1 MGLLKL
7 TPKVP
12 ASQKP
17 TPAPRAVKKPDKPKG
32 VRTLVGL
39 SAIEIEEAIEKEYID
54 RGAILFR
61 FEPTTI
67 KDFKLSCDGRFGLRH
82 NKKLCFFQL
91 FHFVEKQ
98 KIEDFRIS
106 GLVYES
112 LKWKESTQIHFYY
125 NEKVTTAD
133 MQIHAIIEYIAK
145 ALGSELRAI
154 IEKKRREYFD
164 IEDDILET
172 EIEAANIREDLDV
185 FTDTDE
191 AEIGEED
198 SVKFEVSQLTDS
210 KLGMDISAQRQQ
222 LELVNE
228 EEEPFRLKLNIS
240 F

>member
-7 TPKVP
+7 TPK
-12 ASQKP
+12 ASTSQKP
-17 TPAPRAVKKPDKPKG
+17 APTPRAVKKPDKPKG
-32 VRTLVGL
+32 VRTLIGL
-39 SAIEIEEAIEKEYID
+39 SATEIEEAIEKEYID

-61 FEPTTI
+61 FEPTLI

-82 NKKLCFFQL
+82 NKKLNFFQL

-98 KIEDFRIS
+98 KIEDFRIA
-106 GLVYES
+106 GLTYES

-133 MQIHAIIEYIAK
+133 MQIHAIIEYISK
-145 ALGSELRAI
+145 ALGNELKAI

-164 IEDDILET
+164 IEDDILGT
-172 EIEAANIREDLDV
+172 EIEAAKIREDLDV

-191 AEIGEED
+191 VETEEESIVEIEEVVKVAIIEAEKPE
-198 SVKFEVSQLTDS
+198 
-210 KLGMDISAQRQQ
+210 QRQ

-228 EEEPFRLKLNIS
+228 EEEPFSLKLNIS